1 MTGRASRRVIFEDE
15 IQGADIRRT
24 RGHSRRR
31 SLSAER
37 VHSILDDVVS
47 MQGRERV
54 IGREAYDQLQRENQY
69 LRIQLRD
76 AGNAQ
81 ALATQ
86 LERENTKLRNRVVE
100 LEHENRD
107 RRSSDIASDNEA
119 ARKESKLHR
128 LRKKYAKLEA
138 EVSNLVADVASW
150 RKSYEGAERR
160 ASDSLR
166 RTGIL
171 RNNMALVE
179 AERDRLAQENDNLR
193 RDLDLERLR
202 RRHY

>member
-1 MTGRASRRVIFEDE
+1 MSRGRRVLFEDE
-15 IQGADIRRT
+15 IQGAEIRRT

-37 VHSILDDVVS
+37 VHSIVDDVVS

-54 IGREAYDQLQRENQY
+54 IGREAFDKLQRENQY

-76 AGNAQ
+76 AGDAQ
-81 ALATQ
+81 THAAQ
-86 LERENTKLRNRVVE
+86 LERENTRLRNRVAE

-107 RRSSDIASDNEA
+107 RRSSDLASDNEV
-119 ARKESKLHR
+119 ARKESKLNR
-128 LRKKYAKLEA
+128 LRKKYAKLEVD
-138 EVSNLVADVASW
+138 VSNLVADVASW

-160 ASDSLR
+160 ANDSLR
-166 RTGIL
+166 RAGII

-179 AERDRLAQENDNLR
+179 ADRDRLAQENDNLR
-193 RDLDLERLR
+193 RDLDMERLR

>member
-1 MTGRASRRVIFEDE
+1 MNGRRVIFADE

-24 RGHSRRR
+24 RGSSRRR

-37 VHSILDDVVS
+37 VHSIVDDVVS

-54 IGREAYDQLQRENQY
+54 IAREAFDKLQRENQY

-76 AGNAQ
+76 AGDAQ
-81 ALATQ
+81 AQATQ
-86 LERENTKLRNRVVE
+86 LERENTRLRNRVAE
-100 LEHENRD
+100 LEHETRD
-107 RRSSDIASDNEA
+107 RRSSDLASDNEV
-119 ARKESKLHR
+119 ARKESKLNR
-128 LRKKYAKLEA
+128 LRKKYAKLEVD
-138 EVSNLVADVASW
+138 VSNLVADVASW

-160 ASDSLR
+160 ANDSLR
-166 RTGIL
+166 RAGII

-179 AERDRLAQENDNLR
+179 ADRDRLAQENDNLR